1 MDLKQKRNEKQKTT
15 DYIVTVKDSELKEYK
30 EKMSGTLDQD
40 LISISR
46 SLTDIVTDMLV
57 RKILTDMDRLEK

>member
-57 RKILTDMDRLEK
+57 RRILTDVTRLEK

>member
-57 RKILTDMDRLEK
+57 RRILTDMNRLEK